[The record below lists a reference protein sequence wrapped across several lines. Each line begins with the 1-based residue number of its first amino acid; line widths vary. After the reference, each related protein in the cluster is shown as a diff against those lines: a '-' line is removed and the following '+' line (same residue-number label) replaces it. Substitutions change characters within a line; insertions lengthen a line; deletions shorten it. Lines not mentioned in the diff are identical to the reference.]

1 MKNLEKEYDV
11 HRYDIKTS
19 EKKIFKKYSDTI
31 KAHELFDIRLDDS
44 PSDDLLTLKETSIQK
59 IFSLIDECPEEHILF
74 LYLSE
79 KKNIPLT
86 VSINDSSLISS
97 PLNTSDRLD
106 SYDIEN
112 PSIRQEIIKENRETQ
127 YYCIFSILY
136 FIMAGLL
143 TIHFLQYICSKQ
155 VRIKYY
161 YLIILYSDHFVFIFF
176 LAWV

>member
-1 MKNLEKEYDV
+1 MRNLEKEYEV
-11 HRYDIKTS
+11 HRFDIRTS

-31 KAHELFDIRLDDS
+31 KTHEQFDIRLDDS
-44 PSDDLLTLKETSIQK
+44 SSDDLLTIKESSIQK

-74 LYLSE
+74 LYLGE

-86 VSINDSSLISS
+86 VSIYDTSLISNQ
-97 PLNTSDRLD
+97 LNTSDRLD
-106 SYDIEN
+106 TYDIEN
-112 PSIRQEIIKENRETQ
+112 PSIKQEVIKENRETQ

-136 FIMAGLL
+136 FIIAGLL

-161 YLIILYSDHFVFIFF
+161 YFIISYSVHFVFIFF
-176 LAWV
+176 HVWA

>member
-1 MKNLEKEYDV
+1 MRNLEKEYEV
-11 HRYDIKTS
+11 HRFDIRTS

-31 KAHELFDIRLDDS
+31 KSHDQFDIRLDDS
-44 PSDDLLTLKETSIQK
+44 SSDDLLTIKESSIQR

-86 VSINDSSLISS
+86 VSINDTSLISNQ
-97 PLNTSDRLD
+97 LNTSDRLD
-106 SYDIEN
+106 RLDTYDIEN
-112 PSIRQEIIKENRETQ
+112 PSIKQEIIKENRESQ

-143 TIHFLQYICSKQ
+143 SIHFLQYICSKQ
-155 VRIKYY
+155 VRIKY
-161 YLIILYSDHFVFIFF
+161 F
-176 LAWV
+176 

>member
-1 MKNLEKEYDV
+1 MRNLEKEYEV
-11 HRYDIKTS
+11 HRFDIRTS

-31 KAHELFDIRLDDS
+31 KSHDQFDIRLDDS
-44 PSDDLLTLKETSIQK
+44 SSDDLLTIKESSIQK

-86 VSINDSSLISS
+86 VSINDTSLISNQ
-97 PLNTSDRLD
+97 LNTSDRLD
-106 SYDIEN
+106 RLDTYDIEN
-112 PSIRQEIIKENRETQ
+112 PSIKQEIIKENRESQ

-143 TIHFLQYICSKQ
+143 SIHFLQYICSKQ
-155 VRIKYY
+155 VRIKY
-161 YLIILYSDHFVFIFF
+161 F
-176 LAWV
+176 